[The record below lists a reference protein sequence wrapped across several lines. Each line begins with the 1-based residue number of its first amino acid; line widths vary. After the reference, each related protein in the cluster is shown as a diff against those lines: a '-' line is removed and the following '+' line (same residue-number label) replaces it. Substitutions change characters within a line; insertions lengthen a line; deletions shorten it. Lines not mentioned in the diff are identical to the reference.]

1 MEMTREVRK
10 LICSAL
16 MIAVVVP
23 ASIHRSYADEYGS
36 IKSELVD
43 FRIQEVVKGLQIPWA
58 LAFLPDGKALVSD
71 RAAGHILLVD
81 LDAGEVT
88 PLAGGPDDVFI
99 KDSAGMLDVVLHP
112 DFTNNRWVYYSYT
125 AGDALLSTTVVERA
139 RLVGNSL
146 KDRERIFEAL
156 PWYHFSE
163 IYTIFNHYG
172 CRLAFHGDYLFVT
185 MGDRWD
191 LRHLSQ
197 SPGTHLG
204 KVLRLH
210 HDGRVPADNP
220 FVGQQGALP
229 EVWTL
234 GNRNAQG
241 LVVHPVSGDLWEH
254 EHGPMGGDEV
264 NVIEAGHNYG
274 WPVITY
280 GMEYSG
286 EPIGDGLTEMEGM
299 EQPIHK
305 YVPSIGPS
313 DMFFYT
319 GSAFPEWRG
328 NLFIGAL
335 ALRHINRL
343 VVEGREVVHEERML
357 EEQKWRIRFVKQGPD
372 DLIYFGTDEGD
383 IFRLLPIDG
392 S

>member
-1 MEMTREVRK
+1 MTREARNV
-10 LICSAL
+10 ICSAL
-16 MIAVVVP
+16 MIALLVP
-23 ASIHRSYADEYGS
+23 ASVHRSYADEHGT
-36 IKSELVD
+36 IKSEQVD
-43 FRIQEVVKGLQIPWA
+43 FRIQRVTKGLQMPWA
-58 LAFLPDGKALVSD
+58 IAFLPDGKALVSD
-71 RAAGHILLVD
+71 RAAGHIGLVD
-81 LDAGEVT
+81 LNDGEVT
-88 PLAGGPDDVFI
+88 PLAGGPNDVFI
-99 KDSAGMLDVVLHP
+99 KNNAGMLDVVLHP
-112 DFTNNRWVYYSYT
+112 DFTNNSWVYYSYT
-125 AGDALLSTTVVERA
+125 AGDDLLNTTVVERA

-156 PWYHFSE
+156 PWYHNS
-163 IYTIFNHYG
+163 IVYG

-185 MGDRWD
+185 MGDRMD
-191 LRHLSQ
+191 VRHLSQ

-210 HDGRVPADNP
+210 HDGRAPDDNP
-220 FVGQQGALP
+220 FAGQQGALP
-229 EVWTL
+229 EVWSL

-241 LVVHPVSGDLWEH
+241 LVVHPVSGDIWEH

-264 NVIEAGHNYG
+264 NVIEAGRNYG

-280 GMEYSG
+280 GKEYSG
-286 EPIGDGLTEMEGM
+286 GPIGDGLTEMEGM
-299 EQPIHK
+299 EQPVHK
-305 YVPSIGPS
+305 YIPSIAPS

-343 VVEGREVVHEERML
+343 VVEGREVLHEERLL

-383 IFRLLPIDG
+383 IFRLSPVDG
-392 S
+392 MP